1 MIDPKMVMGQMPNVP
16 SQEELW
22 KNEKSKYRQWI
33 ILFGISLLIIF
44 VIYFIGFILNVVY
57 SEENKAN
64 VADFLL
70 DNSNGKMTLSE
81 AQNTADN
88 YVLYQLQ
95 ILPGLISVMLLAAL
109 GIYLLGVFNS
119 YKAKSFVK
127 LYVYPTFIIGFGAL
141 IGAYQVISQFI
152 YGSLD
157 FQTKGG
163 IYHFIS
169 TILFPIVWF
178 VVSRPVSR
186 IRGTF
191 YMSKRINE
199 LKNSPEYLQM
209 QRQLNE
215 ALKGSQ
221 GMPLGMFGPMP
232 TASSDTAVINADDQA
247 TALIEQ
253 KIAEEQS
260 KLEQMSITDLKAVA
274 TKLSI
279 SGAESM
285 SKTELINNILRVS
298 KIEESVSANN
308 TIEIKRKAELNSMSI
323 DELKII
329 AKKLSI
335 SGANNMTKEELV
347 GHIIR
352 TSSNETTA
360 SQKLPKQKETKE
372 KESTDKDLDKK

>member
-95 ILPGLISVMLLAAL
+95 ILPGLISAMLLAAL

-141 IGAYQVISQFI
+141 IGVYQVISQFI

-209 QRQLNE
+209 QRQLND
-215 ALKGSQ
+215 ALKGNP

-232 TASSDTAVINADDQA
+232 TTPNDAGAINVEDQS
-247 TALIEQ
+247 TSLIEQ

-274 TKLSI
+274 IKLSI

-285 SKTELINNILRVS
+285 SKNELISNILRVS
-298 KIEESVSANN
+298 KIEESVSASNA
-308 TIEIKRKAELNSMSI
+308 IEIKRKAELNNMSL

-335 SGANNMTKEELV
+335 SGASNMTKEELI

-352 TSSNETTA
+352 TSSNEKTT

-372 KESTDKDLDKK
+372 NDNTDKDLDKK

>member
-1 MIDPKMVMGQMPNVP
+1 
-16 SQEELW
+16 
-22 KNEKSKYRQWI
+22 
-33 ILFGISLLIIF
+33 
-44 VIYFIGFILNVVY
+44 
-57 SEENKAN
+57 
-64 VADFLL
+64 
-70 DNSNGKMTLSE
+70 
-81 AQNTADN
+81 
-88 YVLYQLQ
+88 
-95 ILPGLISVMLLAAL
+95 
-109 GIYLLGVFNS
+109 
-119 YKAKSFVK
+119 
-127 LYVYPTFIIGFGAL
+127 
-141 IGAYQVISQFI
+141 
-152 YGSLD
+152 
-157 FQTKGG
+157 
-163 IYHFIS
+163 
-169 TILFPIVWF
+169 
-178 VVSRPVSR
+178 
-186 IRGTF
+186 
-191 YMSKRINE
+191 
-199 LKNSPEYLQM
+199 M